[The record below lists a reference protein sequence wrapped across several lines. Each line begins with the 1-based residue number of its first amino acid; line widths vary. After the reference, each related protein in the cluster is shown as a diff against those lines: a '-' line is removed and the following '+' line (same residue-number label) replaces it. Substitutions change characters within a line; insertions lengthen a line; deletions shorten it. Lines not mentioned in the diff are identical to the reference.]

1 MSINVVILTNK
12 TTMENF
18 LKKLDFDEKES
29 SIYLA
34 CLKGKLNTPASL
46 SRQTGVKRS
55 TVYFYLEKLKEKGI
69 IAYKIKAKKK
79 YIIAI
84 PPRQALKNLIEKKEE
99 EIIRDKKIADKLVPQ
114 LEKITRQASFDTQVN
129 YYSGKEGL
137 RIVMNKIIEEK
148 KDIYWIG
155 SLEIALS
162 AIGEDRFY
170 RLLTLKR
177 MKQTTSSYAIT
188 DKRLLL
194 KKRFSER
201 LGDFRHFRFLDKNFE
216 IPALLVLFGNN
227 IGIMSEDNGK
237 IKIVLINDS
246 AMSQIIYFTFRSLWD
261 RLPKN

>member
-1 MSINVVILTNK
+1 
-12 TTMENF
+12 MENF
-18 LKKLDFDEKES
+18 LKKLDFNEKEAS
-29 SIYLA
+29 VYLV
-34 CLKGKLNTPASL
+34 CLKNELNTPASL
-46 SRQTGVKRS
+46 SMQTDIKRS
-55 TVYFYLEKLKEKGI
+55 TVYFYLEKLKEKGF
-69 IAYKIKAKKK
+69 IAHKIRAKRK

-84 PPRQALKNLIEKKEE
+84 PPRQALENMIEKKEE
-99 EIIRDKKIADKLVPQ
+99 EIIQNKKVADRLVHQ
-114 LEKITRQASFDTQVN
+114 LEKITRQTSSNTQVN

-137 RIVMNKIIEEK
+137 RIIINKIIEEK

-155 SLEIALS
+155 SIKIVLT

-177 MKQTTSSYAIT
+177 IKQATSSYAIT

-201 LGDFRHFRFLDKNFE
+201 LGNFRHFRFLDKNFE
-216 IPALLVLFGNN
+216 IPGLLVLFGNN

-237 IKIVLINDS
+237 IKVVLIEDFI
-246 AMSQIIYFTFRSLWD
+246 MSQIIYFTIKSLWN